1 MAVSRALSRIPPDR
15 AAMLLIAAVVVVANL
30 PFLSGT
36 FTANPL
42 GPRGDLV
49 SAFAGPATGGQPT
62 LDPNNGFVS
71 QALGHRAA
79 LDVIHLSLPWWNP
92 YEGSGAPLAGE
103 MQSAAL
109 FPPTLL
115 TALGNGQLYEHILFE
130 LVAGL
135 ATFAL
140 LRRLEVSRW
149 AAVAAGI
156 AFGLN
161 GTFAWFAHAPVNPVA
176 LLPLLLL
183 GIEHAREAALEGR
196 RGGWWM
202 IAVAGALSVYAGFP
216 ETAYIDAVL
225 GAVWFAWRCG
235 TVSGPDRRRLL
246 VKGLAGALV
255 GALLA
260 APIGVATI
268 DYFNRGDLSTHGSS
282 IYGSAHIP
290 ANGLPML
297 VMPYIFGPL
306 TEFAGPSAQL
316 TSVWVVLGGY
326 LSTGLLMLAGLG
338 AFSRGRRG
346 LRLVLTGW
354 ILLVFARMYGQVPLL
369 GHVLGWAPGMTRI
382 AFFRYATPAL
392 ELAVIVLA
400 GLGLDDLVRVPAHRR
415 RALWALGVML
425 IVVAAGALGARP
437 LAATLGSKY
446 ASRPYYALAV
456 AWGALVVIALAAASR
471 FRHPALRARLLC
483 AVVAV
488 DVLVLFAAPELAAP
502 RHVRVD
508 SGPAAF
514 LSRHLGE
521 GRFFTLG
528 PLQPNYGSYYGVAE
542 ADINDLPIPQTYADY
557 ITHHLD
563 QYVNPTVFVG
573 NTGGSRN
580 PFAPSTA
587 AELLHNLSGYR
598 QLGVSY
604 VLTPSGQALGQSPTG
619 FELAA
624 KTPTA
629 WIYHLTGA
637 APYFTAPGCAIR
649 SSERQQAI
657 ITCPRA
663 TTLVRRETDLPGWS
677 AQVDGAPATVNPSQ
691 KLFQSVRVP
700 AGRHSVSFA
709 YAPPGIAWGAA
720 GFLAGLLG
728 LAAPAFPVSRRRR
741 RLAAAA

>member
-1 MAVSRALSRIPPDR
+1 
-15 AAMLLIAAVVVVANL
+15 MLLIAAVVVVANL
-30 PFLSGT
+30 PFLSGA

-49 SAFAGPATGGQPT
+49 SSFVGPVTGGQPT

-115 TALGNGQLYEHILFE
+115 TLLGNGQLYEHILFE
-130 LVAGL
+130 LLAGL

-183 GIEHAREAALEGR
+183 GIERAREAALEDR
-196 RGGWWM
+196 RGGWWL

-216 ETAYIDAVL
+216 ETAYIDALL
-225 GAVWFAWRCG
+225 GVVWFAWRCG
-235 TVSGPDRRRLL
+235 TVDALGRRRLL
-246 VKGLAGALV
+246 VKGLEGALV
-255 GALLA
+255 GALLS

-268 DYFNRGDLSTHGSS
+268 DYFNHGDLGTHASS

-290 ANGLPML
+290 ANGLPIL
-297 VMPYIFGPL
+297 LLPYVFGPL
-306 TEFAGPSAQL
+306 TEFTGPSAQL
-316 TSVWVVLGGY
+316 TSVWVVVGGY

-346 LRLVLTGW
+346 LRLILSGW
-354 ILLVFARMYGQVPLL
+354 ILLAFARMYGQVPLL
-369 GHVLGWAPGMTRI
+369 GHVLGWPPGMTRI

-392 ELAVIVLA
+392 ELPVVVLA
-400 GLGLDDLVRVPAHRR
+400 GLGLDDLVRVPGHRR
-415 RALWALGVML
+415 RALWAAGVML
-425 IVVAAGALGARP
+425 ILVAAAALGARP
-437 LAATLGSKY
+437 LASTLGAKY
-446 ASRPYYALAV
+446 DSRPYYALSV
-456 AWGALVVIALAAASR
+456 AWGALIVIALAVAAR
-471 FRHPALRARLLC
+471 RREPPLRARLLC
-483 AVVAV
+483 AVLAV
-488 DVLVLFAAPELAAP
+488 DALVLFAAPQLAAP
-502 RHVRVD
+502 RHVQVD
-508 SGPAAF
+508 PGPAAF

-528 PLQPNYGSYYGVAE
+528 PLQPNYGSYYGIAE
-542 ADINDLPIPQTYADY
+542 ADINDLPIPQAYADY
-557 ITHHLD
+557 IRHHLD
-563 QYVNPTVFVG
+563 RYVSPPLFVG
-573 NTGGSRN
+573 NSGGGRN
-580 PFAPSTA
+580 PFLPSSA

-598 QLGVSY
+598 QLGVGY
-604 VLTPSGQALGQSPTG
+604 VLTPSGQALGQSPSG
-619 FELAA
+619 FQLAA

-637 APYFTAPGCAIR
+637 APYFTAPGCAVR

-657 ITCPRA
+657 LTCPRA

-677 AQVDGAPATVNPSQ
+677 AQVDGANAPINSSQ
-691 KLFQSVRVP
+691 KLFEAVRVP
-700 AGRHSVSFA
+700 AGRHTVSFG
-709 YAPPGIAWGAA
+709 YAPPGITWGAI

-728 LAAPAFPVSRRRR
+728 LVGTAVYTSRSRRRP
-741 RLAAAA
+741 LPTAT